1 MKRIKSIVALNVCLS
16 LIVMNTSIIAEELS
30 VEETNAVETNVEETN
45 VVEVNVEETNVEE
58 MNVDVSTREMDVTA
72 DFEDLNFRKWV
83 VENYGD
89 GTKVTA
95 GDLATVGPQ
104 ISPINLGIES
114 LAGLE
119 HFSQVITLNLTGS
132 NFPTFNL
139 ADLPDRIKNLT
150 ITNSNI
156 SVLNTEGGHFIEQL
170 TINGNPLTEL
180 DLAPLTSVFTLN
192 AQQLK
197 DITEIDFSVAPQLK
211 TITLNGT
218 SSLTTIDVSA
228 QVNMNNFSVTG
239 VNVRELKLP
248 VEAAGKGFFVFA
260 VAKTELEHVENAPA
274 SAYFWNTGGQE
285 VKKELMLNDSNQYYI
300 QMHAKSIIT
309 EENLAIFEEGEVV
322 FDPEKATLTWVNE
335 EDPETI
341 IATYDGQVL
350 FNNDIGAQRPL
361 TGRYIL
367 MPPAPKP
374 EPEEKEEDIYHTVNF
389 RNCEG
394 EIIGQAWP
402 LDGTD
407 ITSPN
412 GYVYET
418 SVLTNVTFSKD
429 VTPVNCSG
437 GFVIPN
443 TGR

>member
-1 MKRIKSIVALNVCLS
+1 MRSIKSIFALNVCLS
-16 LIVMNTSIIAEELS
+16 LIVMNYSIVAEELS
-30 VEETNAVETNVEETN
+30 MEEVNVEE
-45 VVEVNVEETNVEE
+45 VRVEEVNVEETNV
-58 MNVDVSTREMDVTA
+58 DVTTRVADPSLDVTA
-72 DFEDLNFRKWV
+72 DFEDLKFREWV
-83 VENYGD
+83 VEKYGD

-95 GDLATVGPQ
+95 GDLLNINQ

-114 LAGLE
+114 LAGIE
-119 HFSQVITLNLTGS
+119 HFPAVTSLNLTGS

-139 ADLPDRIKNLT
+139 ADLPSGIKVLQ
-150 ITNSNI
+150 IASSNV
-156 SVLNTEGGHFIEQL
+156 SVLNTEGGHITQA
-170 TINGNPLTEL
+170 TISDNPLTEL
-180 DLAPLTSVFTLN
+180 DLASWTSLRILN
-192 AQQLK
+192 AHQLK
-197 DITEIDFSVAPQLK
+197 DITHIDFSVAPDLQK
-211 TITLNGT
+211 ISLNG
-218 SSLTTIDVSA
+218 SSAITKIDISA
-228 QVNMNNFSVTG
+228 QTKLDSFSANGMKLT
-239 VNVRELKLP
+239 ELKLP
-248 VEAAGKGFFVFA
+248 VEAVGKKFIVFS
-260 VAKTELEHVENAPA
+260 VKGTELEYIENAPS
-274 SAYFWNTGGQE
+274 SAFIWGTGGNE

-300 QMHAKSIIT
+300 QMHSKSIIT
-309 EENLAIFEEGEVV
+309 EENLASFEEGEVV

-335 EDPETI
+335 KDPEAI
-341 IATYDGQVL
+341 VATYDELV
-350 FNNDIGAQRPL
+350 FFDNDIGAQNPW

-367 MPPAPKP
+367 VAPEL
-374 EPEEKEEDIYHTVNF
+374 EPEEKVEDIYHTVNF